1 MHPETSTE
9 AATLA
14 WYDAHAAARA
24 ERYDALEP
32 HALAQ
37 LLERWIPA
45 GARVLEFGCGSG
57 RDARALAARG
67 ALVTA
72 TDGSAA
78 MLAEARRRSRGLSER
93 IRFCPLAFPAAD
105 PKAQARAL
113 MADANGGRPFDAFV
127 AVGLLQHLER
137 ASLFQAAR
145 LMEAAASPS
154 AVIVLSVPTAHPE
167 DPIGPAPARTFR
179 TRPAESYADLFER
192 FGFSL
197 VEKSR
202 TEAAGLPE
210 SRTPWMNLVFLRRAE
225 RPAARANL
233 TGIIERDRKRS
244 TYKFALLRAV
254 CELNIANPN
263 CVRFR
268 EPMDAARLPA
278 ALRERVDDDAWAA
291 VPFGLVVEKT
301 IEYYWSILAG
311 EVRPTDPRPA
321 PRQIHRGQELKF
333 KSSLLAFMRRWA
345 GDWEAFRADWH
356 RGRLL
361 LCDAAE
367 ARELWNALCREVG
380 KTLIK
385 GPVCYSGNSLP
396 GGGERGMNWRVFRT
410 SLRTIPRRADAAL
423 PERLSESFGELL
435 MPAAMWLELTGAAPW
450 FRDSILIGWAKLS
463 AEFDAAEG
471 APGGFGRALE
481 ALLPEEP
488 ARSTALAAACY
499 RPLAAAG
506 RLRCLWSGRALSPS
520 SLAVDH
526 LIPWSRIHSNDLWN
540 LVPSSAEVNLRK
552 SDAVPTV
559 ECLERRADALFGAW
573 RLLESKEPRLFR
585 SEAERALMGRPLGER
600 GWETPLFDALGETLE
615 SVARQMSARRW
626 TGEALL

>member
-14 WYDAHAAARA
+14 WYEAHAAARA

-32 HALAQ
+32 QALAQ

-93 IRFCPLAFPAAD
+93 IRFCPLAFPTAD

-113 MADANGGRPFDAFV
+113 MADSNDGRPFDAFV

-167 DPIGPAPARTFR
+167 DPIGPTPERTFR

-197 VEKSR
+197 VERSR

-225 RPAARANL
+225 RPSARANL

-291 VPFGLVVEKT
+291 VPFGLIVEKT

-361 LCDAAE
+361 LPEAAE
-367 ARELWNALCREVG
+367 ARLLWNALCREVG
-380 KTLIK
+380 QTIIK
-385 GPVCYSGNSLP
+385 GPVCYSGNSLA
-396 GGGERGMNWRVFRT
+396 GRDERGMNWRVFRT
-410 SLRTIPRRADAAL
+410 SLKSVPKRLDASL
-423 PERLSESFGELL
+423 PERLSRGCGELL
-435 MPAAMWLELTGAAPW
+435 MPAAMWLELTGSAPW
-450 FRDSILIGWAKLS
+450 FRDSILLGWAKLS

-471 APGGFGRALE
+471 VPNGFGRALE
-481 ALLPEEP
+481 ALVPEEP
-488 ARSTALAAACY
+488 ARSTTIAAACY

-506 RLRCLWSGRALSPS
+506 RLACLWSGQRLTPGT
-520 SLAVDH
+520 LAVDH

-540 LVPSSAEVNLRK
+540 LMPSSAAVNLRK
-552 SDAVPTV
+552 SDAVPTI
-559 ECLERRADALFGAW
+559 ESLEARADALFAAW
-573 RLLESKEPRLFR
+573 RLLESKERALFR
-585 SEAERALMGRPLGER
+585 SEAERSLMGKPLAER
-600 GWETPLFDALGETLE
+600 HWETPLFDALGETVE

-626 TGEALL
+626 SGEAVL